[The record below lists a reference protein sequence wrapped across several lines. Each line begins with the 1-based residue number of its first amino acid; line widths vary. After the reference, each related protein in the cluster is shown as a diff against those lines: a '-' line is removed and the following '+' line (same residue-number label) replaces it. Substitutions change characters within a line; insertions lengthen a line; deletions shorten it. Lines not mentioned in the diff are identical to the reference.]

1 MTEETEVDSE
11 NPDDADDAADAANVR
26 FVGPATVELIGD
38 ADFSVSDIP
47 EKRVS
52 YRQLLDA
59 GVNPG
64 VATKI
69 RREHSLPWTFEG
81 SDSDDLSRRSEQIR
95 GLQDEERAWVAAS
108 TGDWES
114 TSPGTGGSRSSSGAD
129 AEADG
134 SGETAAEEAAWRER
148 SQPRSVTEVS
158 GISEEETRKLAKAG
172 INSVRSLASADP
184 EMVADVLDL
193 DIEQVTEWCEQA
205 AELA

>member
-1 MTEETEVDSE
+1 MTEETEADSE
-11 NPDDADDAADAANVR
+11 NSADAAAAAGVR
-26 FVGPATVELIGD
+26 FVGPATVELIAD

-47 EKRVS
+47 EKNVS

-81 SDSDDLSRRSEQIR
+81 SDSEDLNRRSEQIR

-114 TSPGTGGSRSSSGAD
+114 TTASPGAGGSGSDPDAE

-134 SGETAAEEAAWRER
+134 SGEATAEEAAWRER

-158 GISEEETRKLAKAG
+158 DITGEEARKLAKAG

-184 EMVADVLDL
+184 EMVADVLGL
-193 DIEQVTEWCEQA
+193 DVEQVAEWCEEA
-205 AELA
+205 SELA